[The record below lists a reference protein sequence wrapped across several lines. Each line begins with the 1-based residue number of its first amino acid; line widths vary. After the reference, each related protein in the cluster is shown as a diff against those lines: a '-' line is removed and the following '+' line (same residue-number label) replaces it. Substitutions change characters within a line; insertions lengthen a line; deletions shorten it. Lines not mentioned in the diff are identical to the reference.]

1 MFPFAPFFQN
11 IVEQYSVPLALQD
24 FMPVALSAT
33 GLFFL
38 AEMIK
43 HMARDSRV
51 SNIALLGAWL
61 VMLGGGTKA
70 AWKLNIALTGND
82 IEWMDNALFILMG
95 PGFTCMAWALSAAQR
110 LARGQAL
117 TSRFAALFPF
127 IVSAVFLAT
136 AGGLAAANPGSRI
149 WFFILLGMTTIAN
162 FTLSGLAIRQ
172 SWSQSLKWVAVLFL
186 INVLAILAL
195 QGLARMGDRNEGEQ
209 WVEQIL
215 NTLSNAAF
223 AFAAFKL
230 NRHTLSRFVSQLAP
244 A

>member
-1 MFPFAPFFQN
+1 MDALAPFLQN
-11 IVEQYSVPLALQD
+11 IVETYSVPLALQD

-43 HMARDSRV
+43 HMAREARV
-51 SNIALLGAWL
+51 ANIALLGAWL
-61 VMLGGGTKA
+61 VMLGGGIKA
-70 AWKLNIALTGND
+70 AWKLNVALTGND
-82 IEWMDNALFILMG
+82 IEWMDNALFVLMG

-110 LARGQAL
+110 LARGQTL

-127 IVSAVFLAT
+127 IVSAIFLAT
-136 AGGLAAANPGSRI
+136 AGGLAAANPGSRT
-149 WFFILLGMTTIAN
+149 WFFILLGLTTIAN

-172 SWSQSLKWVAVLFL
+172 AWGQGLKWVAALFL
-186 INVLAILAL
+186 INVLAILVL
-195 QGLARMGDRNEGEQ
+195 QGLARMGDRGEAEQ

-230 NRHTLSRFVSQLAP
+230 NRHTLSKFVSQFAP